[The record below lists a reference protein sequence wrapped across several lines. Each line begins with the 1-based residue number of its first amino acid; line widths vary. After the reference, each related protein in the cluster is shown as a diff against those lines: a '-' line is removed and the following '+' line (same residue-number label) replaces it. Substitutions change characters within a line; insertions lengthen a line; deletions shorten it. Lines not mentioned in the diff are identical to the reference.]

1 MLNKVR
7 SLKVVATI
15 ALASLI
21 PGCAV
26 TEWAEEKTRIDY
38 RSAATR
44 PTLEVPPDLVTPRAD
59 PRYRFP
65 ETGGADRTL
74 SSFERGRGASSAAQG
89 GTILPRVPGVRIERD
104 GARRWLVVET
114 QPELLWAQV
123 RDFWVDNGFRMSS
136 ERPDAGIMDTD
147 WAENRAKIPMDLFR
161 RTIGRIFENLYSTSE
176 RDRFRTRFERT
187 ASGTEIHVSHRGMI
201 EVYSSAQQDS
211 TVWQPRPSDPELEAE
226 FLNRLMLRLGGKEA
240 QAASPAPGTGAT
252 AAASTAK
259 APSSSGSVTQ
269 PAAVSRLAG
278 EGADRRIEI
287 DQSFDRAWRT
297 VGLALDRGSFTIED
311 RDRSA
316 GIFFVRY
323 IDADEQAR
331 AAASGKGFFSRL
343 FSGGRSP
350 LSQQFRFVLKTA
362 GSVAVVTVLDK
373 DGKPVG
379 ELDRT
384 TVSRMLE
391 LLNQELSR

>member
-1 MLNKVR
+1 MLKGACSVG
-7 SLKVVATI
+7 
-15 ALASLI
+15 LAWLLSA
-21 PGCAV
+21 CAV

-44 PTLEVPPDLVTPRAD
+44 PALEVPPDLVTPRAD
-59 PRYRFP
+59 PRYRLP
-65 ETGGADRTL
+65 ETGGSDRTL
-74 SSFERGRGASSAAQG
+74 SSFERGRGGASAAQG
-89 GTILPRVPGVRIERD
+89 GSILPRVPGVRIERD
-104 GARRWLVVET
+104 GARRWLVVDA
-114 QPELLWAQV
+114 QPEGLWAQV

-136 ERPDAGIMDTD
+136 ERPDAGIMETD

-161 RTIGRIFENLYSTSE
+161 RTIGRVFENLYSTSE

-187 ASGTEIHVSHRGMI
+187 AGGTEIHVSHRGMI
-201 EVYSSAQQDS
+201 EVYSSSQQDS

-240 QAASPAPGTGAT
+240 QSASASAATGAT
-252 AAASTAK
+252 SGGSKPAAASAAT
-259 APSSSGSVTQ
+259 PQ
-269 PAAVSRLAG
+269 PASVSRLVG
-278 EGADRRIEI
+278 QGGDRRIEVE
-287 DQSFDRAWRT
+287 QGFDRAWRT

-350 LSQQFRFVLKTA
+350 LSQQFRFALKA
-362 GSVAVVTVLDK
+362 VGSGTVVTVLDK
-373 DGKPVG
+373 DGKPAG

-384 TVSRMLE
+384 TVGRMLE